1 MSTHKAVQVPAAN
14 EALTVV
20 EVDTVSPPPGHVRL
34 DMAAC
39 GVCGTDREFHAGHFP
54 GLQWPLTLGHEI
66 AGTVAEVGD
75 AVEDFAVV
83 RTQESALGDSSRR
96 ENAAA
101 LPRRVLDRQSVVRD
115 PARGLSLK
123 LHVPLRAEAAA
134 VDV

>member
-1 MSTHKAVQVPAAN
+1 MSTHKAVQVPSAN

-75 AVEDFAVV
+75 AEPRLRRIDRDTAELPISVARPVTKYE
-83 RTQESALGDSSRR
+83 RKALAGPIVTELLWERI
-96 ENAAA
+96 
-101 LPRRVLDRQSVVRD
+101 P
-115 PARGLSLK
+115 
-123 LHVPLRAEAAA
+123 
-134 VDV
+134 